1 MSRKKCLINGKD
13 FSNVYILLDG
23 TVVEYIG
30 KVDEKKDE
38 ENFEACVMACTLNT
52 LSLIKVLIDKNGGEF
67 NEKCYEY
74 LQEAICK
81 VCGKS
86 DSCDAKE
93 IEDD

>member
-1 MSRKKCLINGKD
+1 MGRKKCPINGKD

-23 TVVEYIG
+23 TILEDIG

-67 NEKCYEY
+67 NEKCCEY
-74 LQEAICK
+74 LEEAICK
-81 VCGKS
+81 ACGKG

-93 IEDD
+93 A